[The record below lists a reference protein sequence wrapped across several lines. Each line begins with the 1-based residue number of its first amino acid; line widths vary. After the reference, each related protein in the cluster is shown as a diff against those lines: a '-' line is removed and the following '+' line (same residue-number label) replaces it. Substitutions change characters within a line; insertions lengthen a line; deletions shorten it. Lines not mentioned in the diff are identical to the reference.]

1 MYIYWDD
8 EAFESIVLKEFS
20 KLIKKKT
27 FQYFS
32 LILSYFESYNKC
44 KHLHFPVLCR
54 YKLLGFYFTSS
65 KKKQPNL
72 LFTLNWKIVSQ
83 FVCVKGWYFNGEKHT
98 CLLKRTLWPM
108 SRSVKCSFI
117 INTKMF
123 SAIKFLLHLKQRK
136 ENNEVQDNAICP
148 QI

>member
-20 KLIKKKT
+20 KLIKRKT

-65 KKKQPNL
+65 KKKTQLTFHIELKNC
-72 LFTLNWKIVSQ
+72 FTICLRQRVIFQWRETHVFIETYTVTHVK
-83 FVCVKGWYFNGEKHT
+83 VC
-98 CLLKRTLWPM
+98 
-108 SRSVKCSFI
+108 
-117 INTKMF
+117 KMQ
-123 SAIKFLLHLKQRK
+123 LHNKYK
-136 ENNEVQDNAICP
+136 DVFCN
-148 QI
+148 